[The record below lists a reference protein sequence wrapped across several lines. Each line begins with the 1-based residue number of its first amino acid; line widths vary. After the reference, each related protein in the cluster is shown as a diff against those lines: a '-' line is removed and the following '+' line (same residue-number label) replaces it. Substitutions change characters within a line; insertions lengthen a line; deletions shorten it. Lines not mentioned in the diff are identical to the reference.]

1 MNLQKR
7 VEELEQRTFNAFD
20 FPKCIF
26 IVPMTVDDDGGR
38 DVHAYTAGDRSWSRR
53 EGEGPEQFKER
64 VAAEV
69 ANKRRESLLRGRCVR
84 FGLRITTTFALQNS
98 EIKIALTMWLRCFAH
113 GYVLAKS

>member
-1 MNLQKR
+1 MGRKC
-7 VEELEQRTFNAFD
+7 EPHETKMGQRE
-20 FPKCIF
+20 
-26 IVPMTVDDDGGR
+26 V
-38 DVHAYTAGDRSWSRR
+38 AGTR
-53 EGEGPEQFKER
+53 QILILAR